1 MLICIMGPDGTGK
14 TTLAKKLSEELDD
27 LEYIYFGGNKDQ
39 REFIWFNEYIKQDRK
54 GWLWTLFKYFFIF
67 INDYVYFIQAK
78 NKHIVADRSPIDKMI
93 GSKIN
98 GKAFRYIYHLV
109 ALKLLP
115 SPDLIILLE
124 GDVDVI
130 YERKR
135 EISRETI
142 LEYFRLYKSYFI
154 KTGVPY
160 FIIDSTVNDINQVA
174 HLAKQKIENMIYAQ

>member
-1 MLICIMGPDGTGK
+1 M
-14 TTLAKKLSEELDD
+14 
-27 LEYIYFGGNKDQ
+27 
-39 REFIWFNEYIKQDRK
+39 
-54 GWLWTLFKYFFIF
+54 
-67 INDYVYFIQAK
+67 
-78 NKHIVADRSPIDKMI
+78 
-93 GSKIN
+93 
-98 GKAFRYIYHLV
+98 
-109 ALKLLP
+109 LP